1 MLIESELTPLQEF
14 TRGSGLGRGDETSY
28 HAAQRAWGTTRR
40 HYAPVMFDFERLGRT
55 NPIYNIDRRWEH
67 RDRVVIDY
75 WLEPVRSVNDMPTAL
90 SSNFEGDYMEPIAR
104 IDSRITIR
112 DFIARMYVSH
122 FGCSVKTHSTRL
134 ISLHNFCQA
143 SSCCQHELNSRTKFI
158 PLHLV
163 LSVFYFLATRH
174 SRTLRL

>member
-14 TRGSGLGRGDETSY
+14 PRGSGLGRGDETSY
-28 HAAQRAWGTTRR
+28 HAAQRGWATTRR

-55 NPIYNIDRRWEH
+55 NPIYNIGRRWEH

-112 DFIARMYVSH
+112 DFIARMYVLR
-122 FGCSVKTHSTRL
+122 FVCSVKIHSSPTQL
-134 ISLHNFCQA
+134 
-143 SSCCQHELNSRTKFI
+143 
-158 PLHLV
+158 
-163 LSVFYFLATRH
+163 LSGFFLLST
-174 SRTLRL
+174 